1 MRGKRECLFPLL
13 GVAAI
18 GSVLFLPP
26 PFTLGQN
33 KPLVQLQFS
42 FSPNSPILSNMFL
55 LLGSC
60 ISKILFSPILA
71 GSSRVCSST

>member
-1 MRGKRECLFPLL
+1 MPISSARCCRYRVSFVPT
-13 GVAAI
+13 
-18 GSVLFLPP
+18 P